1 MSSLGFSGKS
11 LDYQDEVITQGPG
24 SFWPDLNLGEFQLQ
38 RKVPPQLQ
46 GDTAIQALLAAIG
59 DINRRLTSFEAS
71 KRAAGFTTA
80 NDLPGARAGNENQ
93 TTAQYKKAVY
103 ALAKADLLGE
113 VTSLS
118 RLGKGN
124 APEGVSADVAESFA
138 RSVLLTEASQ
148 AVRAILGLG
157 RATVSLS

>member
-1 MSSLGFSGKS
+1 MSSLSFSGKS
-11 LDYQDEVITQGPG
+11 LDYQDETIAQEPG

-46 GDTAIQALLAAIG
+46 GDTAIQALLTAIG
-59 DINRRLTSFEAS
+59 DINRRLSNFEAT
-71 KRAAGFTTA
+71 KRAEGFA
-80 NDLPGARAGNENQ
+80 AAKDLPGARAGDENQ

-103 ALAKADLLGE
+103 ALAKADLIGE
-113 VTSLS
+113 VTSVS
-118 RLGKGN
+118 RVSKAT
-124 APEGVSADVAESFA
+124 APEGTGSDAAESFT
-138 RSVLLTEASQ
+138 RSGLLAEASQ

>member
-11 LDYQDEVITQGPG
+11 LSYQDVAIEQGPG

-46 GDTAIQALLAAIG
+46 GDTAIQAVLSAIG
-59 DINRRLTSFEAS
+59 DINRRLKAFEAD
-71 KRAAGFTTA
+71 KRAEGYQKAA
-80 NDLPGARAGNENQ
+80 DLPGARVASENQ

-103 ALAKADLLGE
+103 AIAKADLLGE

-118 RLGKGN
+118 RLGTGN
-124 APEGVSADVAESFA
+124 APEGTSSDVAESFA
-138 RSVLLTEASQ
+138 RGALLTEASQ

>member
-11 LDYQDEVITQGPG
+11 LDYQDVAVTQEPG

-46 GDTAIQALLAAIG
+46 GDTAIQALLTAVA
-59 DINRRLTSFEAS
+59 DINRRLTGFETD
-71 KRAAGFTTA
+71 KRAAGFTSA
-80 NDLPGARAGNENQ
+80 SELPGARAGNENQ

-103 ALAKADLLGE
+103 ALAKADLISE
-113 VTSLS
+113 VTSVS
-118 RLGKGN
+118 RTGKAS
-124 APEGVSADVAESFA
+124 APEGTSSDVAESFT
-138 RSVLLTEASQ
+138 RSGLLTEASQ

>member
-1 MSSLGFSGKS
+1 MSSLSFSGKS
-11 LDYQDEVITQGPG
+11 LDYQDETIAQEPG

-46 GDTAIQALLAAIG
+46 GDTAIQALLTAIG
-59 DINRRLTSFEAS
+59 DINRRLSNFEAT
-71 KRAAGFTTA
+71 KRAEGFA
-80 NDLPGARAGNENQ
+80 AAKDLPGARAGNENQ

-103 ALAKADLLGE
+103 ALAKADLIGE
-113 VTSLS
+113 VTSVS
-118 RLGKGN
+118 RVSKAT
-124 APEGVSADVAESFA
+124 APEGTGSGAAESFT
-138 RSVLLTEASQ
+138 RSGLLAEASQ

>member
-1 MSSLGFSGKS
+1 MSSLSFSGKS
-11 LDYQDEVITQGPG
+11 LDYQDEAITQGPG

-59 DINRRLTSFEAS
+59 DINRRLTSFETS
-71 KRAAGFTTA
+71 KRAAGFATA
-80 NDLPGARAGNENQ
+80 KDLPGARAGDENQ

-103 ALAKADLLGE
+103 ALAKADLVSE
-113 VTSLS
+113 VTSVS
-118 RLGKGN
+118 RVGKAT
-124 APEGVSADVAESFA
+124 APEGTSSDAAESFT
-138 RSVLLTEASQ
+138 RSGLLTEASQ

>member
-1 MSSLGFSGKS
+1 VSSLGFSGKS
-11 LDYQDEVITQGPG
+11 LDYQDVNIEQGPD

-46 GDTAIQALLAAIG
+46 GDTAIQAVLAAIG
-59 DINRRLTSFEAS
+59 DINRRLTSFEES
-71 KRAAGFTTA
+71 KRAVGFA
-80 NDLPGARAGNENQ
+80 KAADLPGARVSAENQ

-103 ALAKADLLGE
+103 ALAKADLIGE

-138 RSVLLTEASQ
+138 RSALLTESSQ